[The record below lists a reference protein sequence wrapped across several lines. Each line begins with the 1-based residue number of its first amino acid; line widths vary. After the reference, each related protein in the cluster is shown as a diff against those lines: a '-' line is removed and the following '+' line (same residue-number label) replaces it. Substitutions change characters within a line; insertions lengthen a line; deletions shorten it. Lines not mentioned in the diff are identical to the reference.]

1 MDSKILLR
9 VLCILMFLFA
19 LSGFVFG
26 QTPTQGYQPTS
37 LVLLDQ
43 ALKCENAATNQYAQ
57 SQKQVADLTAQVTA
71 LTKERDELKAA
82 KPAEK

>member
-1 MDSKILLR
+1 MDTKIVLR

-19 LSGFVFG
+19 LSGVVFG
-26 QTPTQGYQPTS
+26 QSSPYQPTS
-37 LVLLDQ
+37 VVLLDQ
-43 ALKCENAATNQYAQ
+43 ALKCENAASNQYAQ

-82 KPAEK
+82 KPAEPAK

>member
-26 QTPTQGYQPTS
+26 QSTQGYQPTS
-37 LVLLDQ
+37 VVLLDQ
-43 ALKCENAATNQYAQ
+43 ALKCEGLATTQFNQQ
-57 SQKQVADLTAQVTA
+57 QTKIADLTKQVEQ
-71 LTKERDELKAA
+71 LTQERDKAA
-82 KPAEK
+82 KPEPPK